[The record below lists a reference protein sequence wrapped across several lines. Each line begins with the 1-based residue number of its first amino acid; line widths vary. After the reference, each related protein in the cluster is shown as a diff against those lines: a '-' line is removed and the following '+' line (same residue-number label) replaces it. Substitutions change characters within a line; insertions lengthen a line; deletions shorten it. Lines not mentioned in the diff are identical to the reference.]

1 MQINPVMDLVIL
13 VALWEEKGSFK
24 HCIHLEIRIMMKY
37 RGYKRLY
44 EYVKHPETQ
53 VSDRKFDAC
62 SSRVIERHPS
72 GLGEHADR
80 LTRQT
85 GS

>member
-24 HCIHLEIRIMMKY
+24 HCIHLEIRIMIKY

-62 SSRVIERHPS
+62 SSRVIE
-72 GLGEHADR
+72 
-80 LTRQT
+80 
-85 GS
+85 